1 MIYVDM
7 SNNLLYYLILT
18 FGEVNEKRR
27 NELDR

>member
-27 NELDR
+27 HELDR